1 MLLFFGLGF
10 GLWFVYRNN
19 LSKILV
25 CGADNT
31 FFYFR
36 FMFMSICFVIFIFYF
51 LRGVRFFFFWIVY
64 FVMRDLVYFI
74 GWNTVTLNGRPI
86 INDT

>member
-25 CGADNT
+25 CGADDT

-51 LRGVRFFFFWIVY
+51 LRGVRFCFFFLD
-64 FVMRDLVYFI
+64 FVFCYERLSLFHWLEHCYI
-74 GWNTVTLNGRPI
+74 EW
-86 INDT
+86 